1 MTCCVVPVL
10 LLQSYGGYMTSKIL
24 ETGSGVFIGGIAV
37 APVTDWKYYGSY
49 FLLLL
54 LSLLPQ
60 LAHSSPTH
68 SSFMLSFF

>member
-1 MTCCVVPVL
+1 
-10 LLQSYGGYMTSKIL
+10 MTSKIL

-60 LAHSSPTH
+60 LAHP
-68 SSFMLSFF
+68 FIFFAFFFLNFQIPCTLKGSC